1 MDIAENSVEQR
12 DLIVQQLREA
22 GCRITKQRLVV
33 LDIILNGDPSCVK
46 EIYREA
52 IKVDKNIGSAT
63 VYRMVNTLEEIGV
76 LNRKN
81 MYQVDCSVCE
91 QHCID
96 EDCDADCPGGA
107 CTACETN
114 VVVTLD
120 DDTKLVL
127 NRTQV
132 KELLEAGLHATGRV
146 KDAKKIVRLAM

>member
-1 MDIAENSVEQR
+1 MDIAENSIEQR

-33 LDIILNGDPSCVK
+33 LDIILNSDPSCVK

-52 IKVDKNIGSAT
+52 IKIDKNIGTAT

-81 MYQVDCSVCE
+81 MYQVDCSTCDNR
-91 QHCID
+91 CPD
-96 EDCDADCPGGA
+96 DDCDSNCMGA
-107 CTACETN
+107 CAECETR

-120 DDTKLVL
+120 NGDKLVL
-127 NRTQV
+127 TREDLTG
-132 KELLEAGLHATGRV
+132 LLEAGLHATGRIE
-146 KDAKKIVRLAM
+146 KANKISRLAM

>member
-1 MDIAENSVEQR
+1 MDITENSLEQR
-12 DLIVQQLREA
+12 ELIVQQLRDA

-52 IKVDKNIGSAT
+52 IKVDKNIGTAT

-81 MYQVDCSVCE
+81 MYQVDCAACQ
-91 QHCID
+91 QHCAD
-96 EDCDADCPGGA
+96 EDCDPSCPGGS
-107 CTACETN
+107 CLACETN

-120 DDTKLVL
+120 DDSKIVL
-127 NRTQV
+127 NRQ
-132 KELLEAGLHATGRV
+132 ELQDMLYAGL
-146 KDAKKIVRLAM
+146 KAKGKINDQKIKRLAM

>member
-1 MDIAENSVEQR
+1 MDLAVNNSEQR
-12 DLIVQQLREA
+12 ELIIQQLRDA

-52 IKVDKNIGSAT
+52 IKVDKNIGTAT

-81 MYQVDCSVCE
+81 MYQVDCTNCQ
-91 QHCID
+91 QHCAD
-96 EDCDADCPGGA
+96 EDCDSNCPGGS
-107 CTACETN
+107 CLACETN

-120 DDTKLVL
+120 DDTKIVL
-127 NRTQV
+127 NRSDLQDV
-132 KELLEAGLHATGRV
+132 LQAGL
-146 KDAKKIVRLAM
+146 KAKGKISEQKIKRLAM

>member
-81 MYQVDCSVCE
+81 MYQVDCTSCDH
-91 QHCID
+91 HCKD
-96 EDCDADCPGGA
+96 EDCDGECVGN
-107 CTACETN
+107 CEECETKI
-114 VVVTLD
+114 VITLD
-120 DDTKLVL
+120 DGTKLVL
-127 NRTQV
+127 ERA
-132 KELLEAGLHATGRV
+132 ELSDLIEAGLQAKGRISNARTV
-146 KDAKKIVRLAM
+146 SRLAI

>member
-52 IKVDKNIGSAT
+52 VKVDKNIGSAT

-76 LNRKN
+76 INRKN
-81 MYQVDCSVCE
+81 MYQVDCSLCE
-91 QHCID
+91 NHCPD
-96 EDCDADCPGGA
+96 EDCDTTCPGGSCVA
-107 CTACETN
+107 YETN

-120 DDTKLVL
+120 DDSKIVL
-127 NRTQV
+127 NRD
-132 KELLEAGLHATGRV
+132 ELKNLLYEGLKATGRIGDHSI
-146 KDAKKIVRLAM
+146 KRLAM

>member
-1 MDIAENSVEQR
+1 MDISVNSVEQR

-33 LDIILNGDPSCVK
+33 LDIILNSDPSCVK

-52 IKVDKNIGSAT
+52 IKIDKNIGTAT

-81 MYQVDCSVCE
+81 MYQVDCTVCE

-96 EDCDADCPGGA
+96 EDCDANCPGGS
-107 CTACETN
+107 CLACETN
-114 VVVTLD
+114 MVVTLD
-120 DDTKLVL
+120 DDTKIVL
-127 NRTQV
+127 NRVDLQDILY
-132 KELLEAGLHATGRV
+132 EGLKAKGRIS
-146 KDAKKIVRLAM
+146 DQKISRLAY